1 MSNVNCQHTACP
13 RPPPR
18 PPRVQKVTLPVT
30 EPVSWMMLHQLL
42 LRYSN
47 RCYNFNFC
55 TTIVLTTIIIMNFI
69 ATKAYYSSSA
79 SDIVQHQWI
88 HEGNKFITTRRK
100 DGTIIVAPSS
110 EQRATATI
118 IFIHGLGDSS
128 KGWVDV
134 AEVRFTRILRSS
146 KVAFFLCMHILLYY
160 SIYFIVCVR
169 HTIYPTIKITF
180 DLN

>member
-1 MSNVNCQHTACP
+1 MSTVNTPPPALARRPAP
-13 RPPPR
+13 RPESHASR
-18 PPRVQKVTLPVT
+18 HRTCVM
-30 EPVSWMMLHQLL
+30 MMLHQL